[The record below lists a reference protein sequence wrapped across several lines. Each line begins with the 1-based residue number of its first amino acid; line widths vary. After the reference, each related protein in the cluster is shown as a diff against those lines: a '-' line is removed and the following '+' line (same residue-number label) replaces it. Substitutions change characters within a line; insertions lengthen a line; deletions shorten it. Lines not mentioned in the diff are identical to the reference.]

1 MLAKF
6 DNQLLL
12 VGRLLLASLFLPAGI
27 GKIMNFA
34 GTAGYIGSVG
44 LPLAEIGVAIA
55 ILVEV
60 GGGAALLVGFQ
71 TRLVSLVLALFTLAA
86 SIIFHAYWAIPDA
99 KVAYM
104 QQLMFN
110 KNIAVVGGLLVL
122 AVAGAGAFSVDGKR
136 KS

>member
-122 AVAGAGAFSVDGKR
+122 AVAGAGAFSVDAKR